1 MNIFMV
7 LYTNVNGT
15 PAYSAEAGY
24 SPAWVDRLVAG
35 IERNSIQR
43 NNFYCLVDNENYQF
57 RENVKPILLSS
68 VKKEGWSPMMEC
80 FRPEI
85 CSGRR
90 MVFGL
95 DTIITGSIE
104 HILNWEKEGECGLL
118 DDPYVKGKTCNG
130 IGIYDESIVNR
141 FWHMWTER
149 DRLFPNDELYYEG
162 AISEMAFLRI
172 VAREATRL
180 NRIFPEEIQSYKA
193 HWRVNKQKRR
203 NARIVYFHGNPKPP
217 YVERELLEDWG
228 V

>member
-24 SPAWVDRLVAG
+24 SPVWVDRLVAG

-57 RENVKPILLSS
+57 RERVKPILLSS
-68 VKKEGWSPMMEC
+68 EKIEGWSPMMEC

-85 CSGRR
+85 CRGRR

-104 HILNWEKEGECGLL
+104 HILNWEEGECGLL
-118 DDPYVKGKTCNG
+118 DDPFAKGEICNG

-149 DRLFPNDELYYEG
+149 DRLFKGNELYYDG
-162 AISEMAFLRI
+162 ILSEMAFLRI
-172 VAREATRL
+172 VAKGATRL

-193 HWRVNKQKRR
+193 HWSVNKQKRR

-217 YVERELLEDWG
+217 HVERELLEDWG

>member
-7 LYTNVNGT
+7 LYTNRNGT
-15 PAYSAEAGY
+15 PSYSANAGY

-43 NNFYCLVDNENYQF
+43 NNFYCLVDREDYQF
-57 RENVKPILLSS
+57 RENVKPILLSE
-68 VKKEGWSPMMEC
+68 KAEGWSPMMEC

-85 CSGRR
+85 CRGRR

-104 HILNWEKEGECGLL
+104 HILNWEEGECGLL
-118 DDPYVKGKTCNG
+118 DDPLAKGEICNG

-141 FWHMWTER
+141 FWHLWTER
-149 DRLFPNDELYYEG
+149 DRLFSNRELYYDG
-162 AISEMAFLRI
+162 ILSEMAFLRT
-172 VAREATRL
+172 VARGATRL

-193 HWRVNKQKRR
+193 HWRANKQKQR

-217 YVERELLEDWG
+217 NVERELLEDWG